1 MRFVVLSVLVGLTGC
16 DLNEG
21 PREETREANEAVRD
35 GDRPGEIR
43 DQVEDIGARRDGVVV
58 KDNDPDFDRELRD
71 AEQWAEKQRQ
81 GLDEAGRQVD
91 EAYEKTLDEIQAD
104 LKKIRAD
111 VDKLG
116 TKPEGEREGVRE
128 NLREQLRTLSLK
140 IDKLDGEVDD
150 QPGKDPMGPG

>member
-21 PREETREANEAVRD
+21 PREETREANEAIRD
-35 GDRPGEIR
+35 GDRPGEVR
-43 DQVEDIGARRDGVVV
+43 DQVEDVGTRRDAVVT
-58 KDNDPDFDRELRD
+58 DDPQFDRDLRE
-71 AEQWAEKQRQ
+71 AEQWAERQRQ

-91 EAYEKTLDEIQAD
+91 EAFEGTLDQIQAD

-111 VDKLG
+111 VERLG
-116 TKPEGEREGVRE
+116 DKPEGEREGLRE